1 MQLTIIYHLFNN
13 SINLNNSLK
22 SILEQEDQEFSVI
35 FILDQTTEKVR
46 ESLKEINFLKK
57 LNTLRLFQFHK
68 I

>member
-1 MQLTIIYHLFNN
+1 MQLTIIFHLFNN

-46 ESLKEINFLKK
+46 E
-57 LNTLRLFQFHK
+57 
-68 I
+68 